1 MGEAPLRRGGKAG
14 QRLHMLTAEEVVAQA
29 AAEGL
34 ELETSR
40 FASGYKGVTPDGA
53 RYQARVLRA
62 GELVHLGSY
71 VTAEEAALAVARTP
85 EARAQVARSKA
96 VPFTAEEVVA
106 QAAAEGL
113 KLETSNFASGY
124 KGVIY
129 KAHTDKYEARVRRA
143 GKQVYLGCFVTP
155 EEAALTIARACP
167 AASPRPAALTAQ
179 EAVAQAAAE
188 GLKLEPASN
197 VELGY
202 RGVCYNVESSR
213 YHATV
218 TRAGKHVHLGY
229 FVTAEEAALAI
240 ARADASTNPPAA
252 KRAVPPPPPQPLVT
266 PPLSTP
272 KPGYRGAWSSGTSQ
286 AVAAMAAPIWT
297 IPRQRSEGVRG
308 GIRETERGETSGAA
322 TTGEGLPEDGKKKRK
337 VRCDKGVK
345 RGPRGSTAD
354 VTTQDI
360 GPVALMRLTKGYG
373 LELPQRHALTLRGE
387 EKQPAWARPREYGSG
402 NSGDGA
408 KTAAPSWQERV
419 SIEADWEAAGRRR
432 RRADAREDAAV
443 KLAALAEADVGGGR

>member
-1 MGEAPLRRGGKAG
+1 MERMQLQQGAGGPLGRGKWQAWLQNSDDARCTGSIPALIGPSGGGRIAAGSGPQTQHAALCEKIRAMLGTPATAGLVAPVTTPA
-14 QRLHMLTAEEVVAQA
+14 APAAPAAPFAPVAAVAQA
-29 AAEGL
+29 AADGL
-34 ELETSR
+34 KLERSNN
-40 FASGYKGVTPDGA
+40 AAGYKGVSLQG
-53 RYQARVLRA
+53 R
-62 GELVHLGSY
+62 SY
-71 VTAEEAALAVARTP
+71 HAC
-85 EARAQVARSKA
+85 
-96 VPFTAEEVVA
+96 
-106 QAAAEGL
+106 
-113 KLETSNFASGY
+113 
-124 KGVIY
+124 
-129 KAHTDKYEARVRRA
+129 VRRA
-143 GKQVYLGCFVTP
+143 GKQVY
-155 EEAALTIARACP
+155 
-167 AASPRPAALTAQ
+167 
-179 EAVAQAAAE
+179 
-188 GLKLEPASN
+188 
-197 VELGY
+197 
-202 RGVCYNVESSR
+202 
-213 YHATV
+213 
-218 TRAGKHVHLGY
+218 LGY

-373 LELPQRHALTLRGE
+373 LELPPRHALTLRGE

-408 KTAAPSWQERV
+408 KKAAPSWQERV